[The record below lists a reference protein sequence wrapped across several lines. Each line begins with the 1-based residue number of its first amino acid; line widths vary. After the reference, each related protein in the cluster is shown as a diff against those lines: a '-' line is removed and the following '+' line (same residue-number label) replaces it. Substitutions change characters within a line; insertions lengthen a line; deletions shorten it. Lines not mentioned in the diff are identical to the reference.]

1 MERVSRIGKAAFLDK
16 IWAIIKVKLMKQ
28 MTDKEN
34 SILWIEAFGFS
45 LLIVLCW
52 LTELVRIPHV
62 LFGESFTPD
71 WRRAALRTVVMVLV
85 WTWVHLATRRLLQ
98 RLHYLEEFLRVCG
111 WCRKVCDDGEWLT
124 MEAYFN
130 SKFATRTSHGMCPE
144 CLKRGVNELTSK
156 EHPAG
161 ALKS

>member
-1 MERVSRIGKAAFLDK
+1 MG
-16 IWAIIKVKLMKQ
+16 AINKVKFMKRI
-28 MTDKEN
+28 TDREN
-34 SILWIEAFGFS
+34 SILWVEAFGFS

-52 LTELVRIPHV
+52 LTELVRIPHAF
-62 LFGESFTPD
+62 FGEAFTPD
-71 WRRAALRTVVMVLV
+71 WRRAALRTVVIVLV
-85 WTWVHLATRRLLQ
+85 WTWVHLATHRLLQ

-144 CLKRGVNELTSK
+144 CLKKGSMTSSHRSLRRARRNPEPERCVNN
-156 EHPAG
+156 P
-161 ALKS
+161 

>member
-1 MERVSRIGKAAFLDK
+1 
-16 IWAIIKVKLMKQ
+16 MKQ

-85 WTWVHLATRRLLQ
+85 WT
-98 RLHYLEEFLRVCG
+98 
-111 WCRKVCDDGEWLT
+111 
-124 MEAYFN
+124 
-130 SKFATRTSHGMCPE
+130 
-144 CLKRGVNELTSK
+144 
-156 EHPAG
+156 
-161 ALKS
+161 